1 MKSREQLQEE
11 YEDALF
17 ALMMDYVAEVEGKRL
32 LAENEALKNNPAV
45 QIPESL
51 DQRCLQTIQRA
62 FLRKKIFAAIR
73 IAAGAILSCGLLM
86 GAILLWR

>member
-17 ALMMDYVAEVEGKRL
+17 ALMMNYVTEAEGKRL
-32 LAENEALKNNPAV
+32 RAENEALKQDPTA
-45 QIPESL
+45 QIPEHL

-73 IAAGAILSCGLLM
+73 IIVWVILSCGLLI
-86 GAILLWR
+86 GAILLWH